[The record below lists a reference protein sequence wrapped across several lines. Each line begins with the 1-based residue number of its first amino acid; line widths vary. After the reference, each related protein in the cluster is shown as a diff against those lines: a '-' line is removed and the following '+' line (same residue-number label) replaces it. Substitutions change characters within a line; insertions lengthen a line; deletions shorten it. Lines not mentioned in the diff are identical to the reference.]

1 MGKRAEEPLEK
12 KDLNLFAGDWEEL
25 ESILKPKK
33 ISVSVY
39 IRKLIRRNIQQIKS
53 KAADTYRPVP
63 ETDEDDNSIES
74 IESDQ
79 S

>member
-25 ESILKPKK
+25 EAILKPRKV
-33 ISVSVY
+33 SVSVF
-39 IRKLIRRNIQQIKS
+39 IRKLIRQKILQIKS
-53 KAADTYRPVP
+53 RAADTYRPVP
-63 ETDEDDNSIES
+63 ETDDDES
-74 IESDQ
+74 LEPGQ